1 MDLTTELQAI
11 KTESMLLY
19 QYDRSPLMLNAFISK
34 HCNQA
39 NGRPSFNS
47 LCAILH
53 VCIQHVQRRLSACS
67 VCLTDV
73 PQNTANQ

>member
-1 MDLTTELQAI
+1 MDLTTGLLAI

-19 QYDRSPLMLNAFISK
+19 QNDRSCLMLNAFISK

-53 VCIQHVQRRLSACS
+53 VCIQHVQRRLRCS